1 MLKDCY
7 DVVLL
12 YKLPETA
19 LVFQVTTERM
29 LEHINKLMD
38 IPGAHLAYGGKPLD
52 GHNIPKVYGAME
64 PTAVFVPLKEMLKS
78 KENFALSTTEIFGP
92 FQVSF
97 RCDLCSMIC

>member
-12 YKLPETA
+12 CNYLR
-19 LVFQVTTERM
+19 LLSSFQVTTEHM

-78 KENFALSTTEIFGP
+78 KENFALATTEIFGP
-92 FQVSF
+92 FQVSL
-97 RCDLCSMIC
+97 RCHLCSMIC